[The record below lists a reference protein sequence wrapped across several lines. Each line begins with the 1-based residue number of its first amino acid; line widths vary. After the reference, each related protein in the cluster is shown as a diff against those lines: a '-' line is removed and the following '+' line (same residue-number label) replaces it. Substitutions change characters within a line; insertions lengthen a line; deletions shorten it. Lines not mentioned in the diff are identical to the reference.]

1 MIFCDLLKSV
11 STTWP
16 MLLKVLR
23 AAGYISSAGGSSKT
37 SRQPAPWS
45 SVPAN
50 FLSKIICSHK
60 HCVCNKQCR
69 HVKRD
74 KTGMS
79 RADVKGRSHD
89 QTPYYMRTHR
99 LLGLMGSRFCGN
111 ARAHVGS
118 RGEQT
123 EYGNQ
128 QSEKVLPEP
137 DCTYSAGQSRQ
148 TPSEKHA

>member
-60 HCVCNKQCR
+60 HCVCDKQCR

-79 RADVKGRSHD
+79 RADPMIRRHTTCAHTGS
-89 QTPYYMRTHR
+89 
-99 LLGLMGSRFCGN
+99 LGLWDQGFAGIPGRMWGPGGSKQSMATN
-111 ARAHVGS
+111 KARRYCQSLIAHTLQGRAGRHHLKS
-118 RGEQT
+118 M
-123 EYGNQ
+123 
-128 QSEKVLPEP
+128 L
-137 DCTYSAGQSRQ
+137 DCA
-148 TPSEKHA
+148 